1 MDRVSRDKRSAI
13 MASIKCKDTAPEMA
27 LRRYL
32 HGLGFRYRLHGNLP
46 GKPDLVFRRAGV
58 AVFVNG
64 CFWHGHG
71 CRRSNQPKTNSDYWV
86 NKIAVNINRDV
97 RSRKLLEKQ
106 GWTVFTI
113 WECEIEQDIVDA
125 AQPLVDCLER
135 AREGLTRG
143 STRLASLAGY
153 PQER

>member
-1 MDRVSRDKRSAI
+1 MDRVSRDTRSAI

-32 HGLGFRYRLHGNLP
+32 HGLGFRYRLHGKLP
-46 GKPDLVFRRAGV
+46 GKPDLVFHSAGV

-71 CRRSNQPKTNSDYWV
+71 CRRSNQPKTNKDYWAK
-86 NKIAVNINRDV
+86 KIAANVTRDV
-97 RSRKLLEKQ
+97 CNRERLEQQ
-106 GWTVFTI
+106 GWIVFTI
-113 WECEIEQDIVDA
+113 WECEIEQDLGGAV
-125 AQPLVDCLER
+125 QPLVDCLER

-143 STRLASLAGY
+143 ST
-153 PQER
+153 